1 MPEVEGQGRGQDPQ
15 AQVPLWPLDLTAGQ
29 ERFLSPAASA
39 GKAQRGGGE
48 LWEGAAGR
56 PALPTPWARPPE
68 PRPRA
73 AAPHRSVTPRP
84 HRPDP
89 PALPPG
95 GASRPTVPQS
105 RAPGFGRGVQR
116 VAMGSAGFCDAP
128 PGLGVGAGGRRS
140 GRRGKTPSRRAPGL
154 GGLRKKAAARSVVPG
169 PRRRRE
175 PLGLSADGTVHGLRP
190 FPSGPRGAPTWGPP
204 RVVPKLSSG
213 VLREE

>member
-73 AAPHRSVTPRP
+73 TAPHARSRSGPTGPTHLPCLRAELRGRLCRRAGRPASAGASSGLPWGARAFVTPHP
-84 HRPDP
+84 VW
-89 PALPPG
+89 G
-95 GASRPTVPQS
+95 WGQ
-105 RAPGFGRGVQR
+105 
-116 VAMGSAGFCDAP
+116 
-128 PGLGVGAGGRRS
+128 GAGAQGVAGRPRPV
-140 GRRGKTPSRRAPGL
+140 GPRDL
-154 GGLRKKAAARSVVPG
+154 GACG
-169 PRRRRE
+169 RRRRLALWSQG
-175 PLGLSADGTVHGLRP
+175 PDDGGNRWVSARTELFTGFAL
-190 FPSGPRGAPTWGPP
+190 FPRDPGAPRPGGHRGW
-204 RVVPKLSSG
+204 SQS
-213 VLREE
+213 